1 MASEQRKVVDN
12 LMKKAGN
19 EGSGGGGGG
28 GGGMPRGMS
37 AMARVKN
44 KQPAPVQITAEQI
57 LREAKE
63 RQETEAKPPKSK
75 ITDADELAEY
85 RLRKRKEFEDGIR
98 RNRCSPIQPVLP
110 LLLSLRVHGPPRLPM
125 ARTSVLLSSAQHEAW
140 R

>member
-1 MASEQRKVVDN
+1 MASDQRKAVDN
-12 LMKKAGN
+12 LMKKAGQ
-19 EGSGGGGGG
+19 EGGGGGG
-28 GGGMPRGMS
+28 GGGGQPRGMS

-75 ITDADELAEY
+75 ITDADELADY

-98 RNRCSPIQPVLP
+98 RNRLIPPLRLHLHSTSTPPPHLP
-110 LLLSLRVHGPPRLPM
+110 AAPRCCGC
-125 ARTSVLLSSAQHEAW
+125 
-140 R
+140 

>member
-1 MASEQRKVVDN
+1 MASEQRKAVDN

-19 EGSGGGGGG
+19 EGGGGGGGG

-98 RNRCSPIQPVLP
+98 RNRCQPAAMPCPSSSSPSAHPRP
-110 LLLSLRVHGPPRLPM
+110 APALRGPPRCCP
-125 ARTSVLLSSAQHEAW
+125 VLSCPS
-140 R
+140 